1 MASVPS
7 STDVAFWEGELEARS
22 PLSAPSLSEVTLVS
36 CCPAEP
42 GQGTG
47 SSQKQIEE
55 SGAQAGLGECRYNKA
70 HPSLSRKEATT
81 DAATMALR

>member
-22 PLSAPSLSEVTLVS
+22 PLSAPSLSEGTLVS
-36 CCPAEP
+36 CFPAET

-55 SGAQAGLGECRYNKA
+55 SGAQTGLEEC
-70 HPSLSRKEATT
+70 
-81 DAATMALR
+81 D